1 MAFEQSFSRE
11 GLTTIEVELR
21 RGDVVVE
28 EASDDQIGV
37 EATLSS
43 GASDGDLKITIDEA
57 ERLLATSA

>member
-28 EASDDQIGV
+28 EASDDQIDV
-37 EATLSS
+37 QATLSS

>member
-1 MAFEQSFSRE
+1 MAFEQSFFRE

-28 EASDDQIGV
+28 EASDDQIDV
-37 EATLSS
+37 QATLSS